1 MGWPDEPFRGFP
13 VAKIKA
19 IKRVSTMMISIKKSD
34 TCAKIN

>member
-1 MGWPDEPFRGFP
+1 MSLTDGFP

-19 IKRVSTMMISIKKSD
+19 IKRVSTMMISIKKGD